1 MPFAALLAG
10 VLSQVLRFVI
20 VKFLFSLGFGIMVFT
35 GYVYVINKIEDYVRD
50 AYNGLPLDAMQ
61 LFNLVGLDVGIG
73 LIFTAFHFR
82 VALKVANKVFVGG
95 GTQ

>member
-1 MPFAALLAG
+1 MPFVAILGG
-10 VLSQVLRFVI
+10 VLAQVLRFFI
-20 VKFLFSLGFGIMVFT
+20 VKFLVSLGFGIAVFT
-35 GYVYVINKIEDYVRD
+35 GYVYVINKIEDHVRE
-50 AYNGLPLDAMQ
+50 AYNGLPLVAVQ

-95 GTQ
+95 S

>member
-1 MPFAALLAG
+1 MPFVAILGG
-10 VLSQVLRFVI
+10 VIAQVLRFFI
-20 VKFLFSLGFGIMVFT
+20 VKFLVSLGFGIAVFT
-35 GYVYVINKIEDYVRD
+35 GYVYVINKIEDHVRE
-50 AYNGLPLDAMQ
+50 AYNGLPLVAVQ

-95 GTQ
+95 SQ